1 MGDMLM
7 KALVMTVLICL
18 AFNVAAACPV
28 KRPGELPVLP
38 DGAVASEEEMYQAQL
53 AAEKYLLQAQA
64 YMDCG
69 VMNHRQHLALAAQL
83 EEFSQAYREN
93 IEFQIRTNIIAEK

>member
-1 MGDMLM
+1 M
-7 KALVMTVLICL
+7 KALLMAVLICL
-18 AFNVAAACPV
+18 AFDASAACPV

-38 DGAVASEEEMYQAQL
+38 DGAVASEEEMYRAQL
-53 AAEKYLLQAQA
+53 VAEKYLLQAKA

-69 VMNHRQHLALAAQL
+69 VMNRRQHLALAAQL
-83 EEFSQAYREN
+83 EDFSHVYNEEV

>member
-1 MGDMLM
+1 M
-7 KALVMTVLICL
+7 KTLVMAVLLSL
-18 AFNVAAACPV
+18 AFNASAACPV
-28 KRPGELPVLP
+28 KRPGEAPVLP
-38 DGAVASEEEMYQAQL
+38 DSAVASEEEMYQARI

-69 VMNHRQHLALAAQL
+69 VMNRRQHLALATQM
-83 EEFSQAYREN
+83 EEFSQTYREN

>member
-1 MGDMLM
+1 MGDLLM

-18 AFNVAAACPV
+18 AFNASAACPV

-38 DGAVASEEEMYQAQL
+38 DGAVANAEEIHKAQL
-53 AAEKYLLQAQA
+53 EAEKYLLQAQT

-69 VMNHRQHLALAAQL
+69 VMNRRQHLALEAQM
-83 EEFSQAYREN
+83 EEFSKAYRDN
-93 IEFQIRTNIIAEK
+93 IELQVRTNIIAEK